1 MKVRVAVS
9 VAGGPPNPTELGD
22 VVAEA
27 EEKGF
32 DTIWLSDVPMLAST
46 DPMLGVAF
54 AAARSSR
61 MHLGINL
68 IPFGSTRFV
77 IAHRLA
83 QLDRLTGGRL
93 LVTLVPGLDQPGERQ
108 ALGTSGRRRGDLIEE
123 MLPELRSWWAGEEV
137 DLGDGTTAKLAVT
150 PKQAPLE
157 VWLGG
162 SGPGAIRRAG
172 RVADGWL
179 GARVSPER
187 AGEIRREII
196 IQAETSGRTI
206 DPEHFGLSVAYARTA
221 ADLDR
226 AKRIRLPRPA
236 PPLPGLR
243 DSRHGAGSDPPYEA
257 VPVGASELRNL
268 IGRLVAQ
275 GLSKFVVRPAASPE
289 TAIGGSGWPAELE
302 WLAGTL
308 LELQS

>member
-1 MKVRVAVS
+1 MKVRFAVS
-9 VAGGPPNPTELGD
+9 VAGGPPDPASLGD

-27 EEKGF
+27 EEQGF

-77 IAHRLA
+77 TAHRLA
-83 QLDRLTGGRL
+83 QLDRLAGGRL

-123 MLPELRSWWAGEEV
+123 MLPELRCWWRGEEV

-150 PKQAPLE
+150 PTQAPLE

-179 GARVSPER
+179 GARVPPER
-187 AGEIRREII
+187 AGEIRREILR
-196 IQAETSGRTI
+196 QAEMSGRTI
-206 DPEHFGLSVAYARTA
+206 DPEHFGLSLAYARSA

-226 AKRIRLPRPA
+226 AKQIRPLRLAPHPPEPRNA
-236 PPLPGLR
+236 P
-243 DSRHGAGSDPPYEA
+243 HGAGYDRSYEA
-257 VPVGASELRNL
+257 IPVGVSALRDMV
-268 IGRLVAQ
+268 GRLVDQ
-275 GLSKFVVRPAASPE
+275 GLSKFVVRPAAPPE
-289 TAIGGSGWPAELE
+289 EASGGSGWPAELE
-302 WLAGTL
+302 WLADAL
-308 LELQS
+308 LDLQS

>member
-1 MKVRVAVS
+1 MKVRFAVS
-9 VAGGPPNPTELGD
+9 VAGGPPDPVELGN

-61 MHLGINL
+61 VRLGMNL

-77 IAHRLA
+77 VAHRLA

-150 PKQAPLE
+150 PMQSPLE

-172 RVADGWL
+172 RVGDGWL
-179 GARVSPER
+179 GARVPPER
-187 AGEIRREII
+187 AGEIRRGII
-196 IQAETSGRTI
+196 REAEMSGRTI
-206 DPEHFGLSVAYARTA
+206 DPEHFGLSVAYARSA

-226 AKRIRLPRPA
+226 AKRIRPPRPPA
-236 PPLPGLR
+236 PPSGSPDPGHR
-243 DSRHGAGSDPPYEA
+243 AAGNPPYET
-257 VPVGASELRNL
+257 VPVGASALRDL
-268 IGRLVAQ
+268 IGRLVAE
-275 GLSKFVVRPAASPE
+275 GLSKFVVRPAAPPE
-289 TAIGGSGWPAELE
+289 EASGGDGWPAELE